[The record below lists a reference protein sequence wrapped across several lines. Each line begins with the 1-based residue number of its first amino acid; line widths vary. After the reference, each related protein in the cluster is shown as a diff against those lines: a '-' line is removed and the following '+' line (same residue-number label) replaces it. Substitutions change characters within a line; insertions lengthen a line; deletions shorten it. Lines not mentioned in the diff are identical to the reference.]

1 GAAPPRASAYAPGS
15 NAFALDGATQG
26 PRPRAFDASEGTK
39 LDPLRNKT
47 YDLGSP
53 KTVPALKQP

>member
-1 GAAPPRASAYAPGS
+1 AY
-15 NAFALDGATQG
+15 ALDGATMAPG
-26 PRPRAFDASEGTK
+26 APRPKAFDASEGTK
-39 LDPLRNKT
+39 LDPLKNKT